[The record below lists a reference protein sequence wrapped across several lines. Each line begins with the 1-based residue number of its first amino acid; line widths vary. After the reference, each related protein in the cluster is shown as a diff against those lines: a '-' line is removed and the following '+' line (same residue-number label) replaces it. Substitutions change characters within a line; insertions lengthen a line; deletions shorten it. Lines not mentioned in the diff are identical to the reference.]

1 MTPKN
6 RIKSRYQ
13 GGFHTHYVKD
23 SDSMKIDIA
32 FETVPWRSDDVPTF
46 FVMNSLIGNAT
57 SFSSGGPGKGMYC
70 RAITNLM

>member
-1 MTPKN
+1 
-6 RIKSRYQ
+6 
-13 GGFHTHYVKD
+13 
-23 SDSMKIDIA
+23 MKIDIA